1 MSRTLPGYHDG
12 GVYDCPFE
20 SDEDPQYA
28 SNVLEPLERGEGVA
42 CFVVRDEDGEPT
54 VLYCAH
60 RLEGDAG
67 EVARA
72 EVDEIR
78 VRQALAIQREARE
91 QAAQAGFEALVG

>member
-1 MSRTLPGYHDG
+1 MHDR
-12 GVYDCPFE
+12 PFDAE
-20 SDEDPQYA
+20 VDPQYA

-72 EVDEIR
+72 NLDEIR
-78 VRQALAIQREARE
+78 VLQALQIQREARE